1 MSAWN
6 MRRERAESLA
16 RHIAADLAH
25 KLLQAFE
32 PRR

>member
-1 MSAWN
+1 

-16 RHIAADLAH
+16 QHIAADLAH
-25 KLLQAFE
+25 QLLQAFE